1 MNISKTKDNLKNN
14 GQLNLIEYV
23 YTKKSCL
30 IIQGKTN
37 EFSSI
42 YLYCILVDEFNNAY
56 FLIDF
61 VEPAKMNC
69 DAFMLPSRI
78 SLMI

>member
-42 YLYCILVDEFNNAY
+42 YLYCILVDELVPLDYKWLNI
-56 FLIDF
+56 FL
-61 VEPAKMNC
+61 C
-69 DAFMLPSRI
+69 DI
-78 SLMI
+78 